1 MATYVILSQL
11 AQGAVAEPQDF
22 KALAAMVSETIKR
35 ECPGVKWRDSYATMG
50 RIDVVDVVESDDPT
64 QVEKAAMIIR
74 AYGHAST
81 ETLLATP
88 GQQFLDAL

>member
-11 AQGAVAEPQDF
+11 AQGAVAEPKDF
-22 KALAAMVSETIKR
+22 KALAAKVSEMIKR
-35 ECPGVKWRDSYATMG
+35 ECPGVKWKDSYATMG
-50 RIDVVDVVESDDPT
+50 RFDVVDVVESDDAT
-64 QVEKAAMIIR
+64 QVEKASMIIR

-88 GQQFLDAL
+88 WQEFLDAL